1 MQTLLYSE
9 ENTLN
14 RKVRIIGQDRLISN
28 GRLAADRR
36 ARRLC
41 LDALEQALAAVDPQR
56 SVDAYLRLSRG
67 RIQVCGFS
75 IKTPPK
81 VRVIAVGKASYSMLA
96 KALTILGKHVISG
109 TLVAPKGENVIS
121 RDERI
126 TTFHTGHPIPDAEGL
141 RASRHVLASI
151 ERMGSDEVLFCL
163 ISGGASAMLP
173 APTRDITLDDKRRIT
188 KLLIRSH
195 ASIHEVNT
203 VRRHLSELKGGR
215 LVEHCRA
222 SQIISLIISD
232 VPGNTLCD
240 IASGLTTP
248 DPTTFRDAIDV
259 LKEFRVW
266 DDTPRSIKT
275 HLKRGLAGGIPDT
288 PKEGDRIFEKVR
300 NVIVADNRSACE
312 AASKALNRRRTSA
325 TVLTSSVNMDA
336 RSLGRLLAS
345 IAKYKETSGKH
356 APRALIL
363 GGETT
368 VEVRGR
374 GKGGRNQEVAL
385 AALTEIADLRGVA
398 IAALGTDGIDG
409 DSPAAGALVD
419 GESLSR
425 ATRLGLDVRKFMVRN
440 DSYSF
445 FRKLGDSI
453 ITGRTGTNVSDIYL
467 LVTA

>member
-1 MQTLLYSE
+1 
-9 ENTLN
+9 
-14 RKVRIIGQDRLISN
+14 
-28 GRLAADRR
+28 
-36 ARRLC
+36 
-41 LDALEQALAAVDPQR
+41 
-56 SVDAYLRLSRG
+56 
-67 RIQVCGFS
+67 
-75 IKTPPK
+75 
-81 VRVIAVGKASYSMLA
+81 
-96 KALTILGKHVISG
+96 
-109 TLVAPKGENVIS
+109 
-121 RDERI
+121 
-126 TTFHTGHPIPDAEGL
+126 
-141 RASRHVLASI
+141 
-151 ERMGSDEVLFCL
+151 
-163 ISGGASAMLP
+163 MLP
-173 APTRDITLDDKRRIT
+173 APIQGITLEDKRRIT
-188 KLLIRSH
+188 KLLIRSR

-222 SQIISLIISD
+222 GQIISLIISD

-240 IASGLTTP
+240 IASGLTAP

-275 HLKRGLAGGIPDT
+275 HLRRGLAGDIPDT
-288 PKEGDRIFEKVR
+288 PKEGDRIFQKVR
-300 NVIVADNRSACE
+300 NVIVADNRSACV

-325 TVLTSSVNMDA
+325 DVLTSSVNMDA

-345 IAKYKETSGKH
+345 VAKYREVLGKSIEL
-356 APRALIL
+356 PRALIL

-368 VEVRGR
+368 VEVRGK

-385 AALTEIADLRGVA
+385 AALTGIAGLTGVS

-419 GESLSR
+419 GQSVSR
-425 ATRLGLDVRKFMVRN
+425 AARLGLDVRKFMARN

-453 ITGRTGTNVSDIYL
+453 ITGRTGTNVSDIYV